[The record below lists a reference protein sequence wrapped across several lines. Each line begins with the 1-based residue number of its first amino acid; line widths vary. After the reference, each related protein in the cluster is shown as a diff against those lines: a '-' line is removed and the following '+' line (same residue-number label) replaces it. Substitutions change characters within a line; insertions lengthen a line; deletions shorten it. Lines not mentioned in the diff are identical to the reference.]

1 MSVRKLS
8 PRSSIGLGSLTL
20 GVLGLIVSVLG
31 SAGCGGADNR
41 PAKWS
46 FIAPAIIEP
55 NCATVSCHSAVAQRA
70 GVILDTR
77 ARAYDTLINRG
88 FVVKCKLS
96 TDTACMDMA
105 AATSEIL
112 VLMRG
117 QGSQRMPPD
126 FALPDPD
133 IQLIE
138 TWINNGAQ
146 ND

>member
-1 MSVRKLS
+1 MSVRTLS
-8 PRSSIGLGSLTL
+8 RQSSVGLGFLAL
-20 GVLGLIVSVLG
+20 LIVPVVVLV
-31 SAGCGGADNR
+31 GCGGVDNR

-77 ARAYDTLINRG
+77 ETAYNTLTKRG
-88 FVVKCKLS
+88 FVVTCPSGSS
-96 TDTACMDMA
+96 TCTDMA

-126 FALPDPD
+126 YALPESD
-133 IQLIE
+133 IHLIQ
-138 TWINNGAQ
+138 TWISNGAQ
-146 ND
+146 DD

>member
-1 MSVRKLS
+1 MSVRTLG
-8 PRSSIGLGSLTL
+8 RQSSVGLGLL
-20 GVLGLIVSVLG
+20 ALLMVPVVFVV
-31 SAGCGGADNR
+31 GCGGVDNR

-77 ARAYDTLINRG
+77 ETAYATLTQRG
-88 FVVKCKLS
+88 FVVTCPS
-96 TDTACMDMA
+96 GATTCTDTAV
-105 AATSEIL
+105 ATSEIL

-126 FALPDPD
+126 YALPEAD
-133 IQLIE
+133 IHLIQN
-138 TWINNGAQ
+138 WISNGAQ
-146 ND
+146 DD

>member
-8 PRSSIGLGSLTL
+8 PRSSFGLGLLALGILPLVSL
-20 GVLGLIVSVLG
+20 V
-31 SAGCGGADNR
+31 GCGGPDNR

-77 ARAYDTLINRG
+77 ETAYSTLTKRG
-88 FVVKCKLS
+88 FVVTCPTTVPNLAECQSK
-96 TDTACMDMA
+96 AV
-105 AATSEIL
+105 ATSEIL
-112 VLMRG
+112 SLMRG

-126 FALPDPD
+126 YALPEED
-133 IQLIE
+133 IQLIQV
-138 TWINNGAQ
+138 WISNGAQ
-146 ND
+146 DL

>member
-8 PRSSIGLGSLTL
+8 PRSSFGLGLLALVVPSVVSL
-20 GVLGLIVSVLG
+20 V
-31 SAGCGGADNR
+31 GCGGADNR

-77 ARAYDTLINRG
+77 ETAYNTLTKRG
-88 FVVKCKLS
+88 FVVTCPPTVPNL
-96 TDTACMDMA
+96 MDCQNQA

-112 VLMRG
+112 SLMRG

-126 FALPDPD
+126 YALPEAD
-133 IQLIE
+133 IQLIQ
-138 TWINNGAQ
+138 TWISNGAQ
-146 ND
+146 DL